1 MIYPFD
7 VIIIQCQ
14 GLMFLFSLEGV
25 LLLTTEKMEKE
36 AKSKGTRSKEEKL
49 AFDKQVV
56 VSQSGDPPS
65 AEDLF
70 ATPSLEPCRFACLV
84 HGC

>member
-1 MIYPFD
+1 
-7 VIIIQCQ
+7 
-14 GLMFLFSLEGV
+14 MFLFSLEGV

-49 AFDKQVV
+49 AFDKQDV
-56 VSQSGDPPS
+56 VSQSGDLPS
-65 AEDLF
+65 TDDLF

>member
-1 MIYPFD
+1 
-7 VIIIQCQ
+7 
-14 GLMFLFSLEGV
+14 MFLFYLEGV
-25 LLLTTEKMEKE
+25 LLLAIEEMEKG
-36 AKSKGTRSKEEKL
+36 AKAKGTCSKEEKL

-56 VSQSGDPPS
+56 ISQSGDPPS
-65 AEDLF
+65 TEDLF